1 MDATFNTD
9 PPTTDHEPQTTN
21 HEPQTPLA
29 PSQLTRDDSIMI
41 NRIEGELEAVTEDG
55 RALLVCDHLTYE
67 LLIPGADQQRLSTML
82 GERVMFHTLHYL
94 ENRDQGAAYMPRLIG
109 FSSPEDRSFF
119 ELFTTVKGIGN
130 RKALRALQLPFGAIA
145 AAIAER
151 DVDLLKSLPEI
162 GKRTAETIV
171 AELNGKVDRF
181 VELKPERSAAAGAS
195 AHDSPKN
202 TLIRDAVAVL
212 VQLGEQKL
220 QARQLVDRALSAD
233 ATLTTAE
240 AVVAAA
246 FRLKELH

>member
-1 MDATFNTD
+1 
-9 PPTTDHEPQTTN
+9 
-21 HEPQTPLA
+21 
-29 PSQLTRDDSIMI
+29 MI

-67 LLIPGADQQRLSTML
+67 LLIPGADQQRLGAMT
-82 GERVMFHTLHYL
+82 GQRVLFHTLHYL

-151 DVDLLKSLPEI
+151 DLDLLKSLPEI

-171 AELNGKVDRF
+171 AELHGKVDRF
-181 VELKPERSAAAGAS
+181 MELKPAAMGAQTDGRFNG
-195 AHDSPKN
+195 AKNDLVRDS
-202 TLIRDAVAVL
+202 VAVL

-220 QARQLVDRALSAD
+220 QARQLVDRALAAD
-233 ATLTTAE
+233 AALTTAE

-246 FRLKELH
+246 FRLKELR